1 MAALVANSENTR
13 WRQRSF
19 WFLLLLAL
27 GVRLGFARV
36 KVCVV
41 VAVVVVLVLVRFLLL
56 AVALVLQGLPGEEED
71 GSGDNSL
78 ADVVAD
84 LEVCSE
90 ECLGTSN

>member
-1 MAALVANSENTR
+1 MANSENTR
-13 WRQRSF
+13 WRQRSL

-36 KVCVV
+36 EVCVV
-41 VAVVVVLVLVRFLLL
+41 VAVVGVLVLVRFLLL

-84 LEVCSE
+84 LKVCSE
-90 ECLGTSN
+90 ECLGRSN